1 MNETSPKPTA
11 AGGNYRW
18 MVCALLFFSVAV
30 NYIDRMVIGIL
41 KKPLSE
47 QLGWNDADY
56 GHITAA
62 FSFAYAFGY
71 LLGGR
76 LMDKWGVKKGLPI
89 FVLAWSVAATAHGLV
104 GFIGVEEQFRMSY
117 PWFSFAQKGIIWV
130 VLAMPM
136 TAAGFMLAR
145 IALGLTEGGNF
156 PGAIKAIAEWYP
168 VKERAFA
175 TGLFNA
181 GTNVGAILCPIAVP
195 WIFSHLGWQMTFY
208 ITGAT
213 GLVWV
218 ALWWWIYEAP
228 EKHPRLSPAELQ
240 YIKAGQ
246 PAVEEKAV
254 KVPWL
259 SLFRYRAV
267 WAYVAAGILAGPA
280 WGFYQFFLPDFL
292 DKQFASPI
300 VSVRE
305 ITQLPALVGELNNSA
320 NPVASYIRDSLSPET
335 KSALANYQPT
345 DAALPLQTALAADLT
360 RVVNGPALY
369 DETLFQT
376 VKLRQ
381 ETADRRKALESKPP
395 KDEKL
400 RQLKLHQSNRLL
412 LEDAL
417 PTGLKRMLSLQ
428 AIGWWTGAFFG
439 IAAIGGVLGGWLAGK
454 LMGRGWSV
462 NAARKV
468 TLLICALSVVPI
480 FLAPFSPSVFVA
492 VLIIGIAGSAH
503 QGWSANLFSIVS
515 DTMPKEAISSVVGL
529 GGFAGYFTGGFV
541 NEFTGLV
548 LQKTGSYVYVFGY
561 FATMYV
567 LALILIQLLVPKIG
581 MSKAK

>member
-1 MNETSPKPTA
+1 MTDSASTPGKS
-11 AGGNYRW
+11 GGSYRW
-18 MVCALLFFSVAV
+18 VICTLLFFSVAV
-30 NYIDRMVIGIL
+30 NYIDRLVIGIL

-56 GHITAA
+56 GHIAAA

-71 LLGGR
+71 LFGGR
-76 LMDKWGVKKGLPI
+76 LMDRWGVKKGLPI
-89 FVLAWSVAATAHGLV
+89 FVLAWSVAATAHGLM
-104 GFIGVEEQFRMSY
+104 GFIGVEAQFRMNY
-117 PWFSFAQKGIIWV
+117 PWFSFAEGGIMWLT
-130 VLAMPM
+130 LAMPM
-136 TAAGFMLAR
+136 TAAGFMFAR

-156 PGAIKAIAEWYP
+156 PGAIKAVAEWYP
-168 VKERAFA
+168 VKERALA
-175 TGLFNA
+175 TGWFNA
-181 GTNVGAILCPIAVP
+181 GTNVGAIVCPIAVP
-195 WIFSHLGWQMTFY
+195 WVFKHFGWEATFY

-213 GLVWV
+213 GFVWV
-218 ALWWWIYEAP
+218 AAWWWIYDAP
-228 EKHPRLSPAELQ
+228 EKHKRLSKAELA
-240 YIKAGQ
+240 YIQAGQ
-246 PAVEEKAV
+246 PAVEEKVV

-292 DKQFASPI
+292 DKQFASPVVA
-300 VSVRE
+300 VSD
-305 ITQLPALVGELNNSA
+305 ITQLPALASELNNST
-320 NPVASYIRDSLSPET
+320 NPVSIYVRDVLSPET
-335 KSALANYQPT
+335 KAALANYHT
-345 DAALPLQTALAADLT
+345 DDAALPLQTALAADLN
-360 RVVNGPALY
+360 RVVDGPPFF
-369 DETLFQT
+369 DESRFQA
-376 VKLRQ
+376 VELRQ
-381 ETADRRKALESKPP
+381 ETKDRREQLLSNPP

-400 RQLKLHQSNRLL
+400 RELKLRQSNRLL
-412 LEDAL
+412 LEDAF
-417 PTGLKRMLSLQ
+417 PIGLKRMLSLQ

-439 IAAIGGVLGGWLAGK
+439 IAAIGGVLGGWLAGL

-468 TLLICALSVVPI
+468 TLLICALAVVPV
-480 FLAPFSPSVFVA
+480 FFAPFAPNVLLA

-515 DTMPKEAISSVVGL
+515 DTMPKGAISSVVGL

-541 NEFTGLV
+541 NELTGLV

-567 LALILIQLLVPKIG
+567 LALIIIQILVPKIG
-581 MSKAK
+581 MSKTK